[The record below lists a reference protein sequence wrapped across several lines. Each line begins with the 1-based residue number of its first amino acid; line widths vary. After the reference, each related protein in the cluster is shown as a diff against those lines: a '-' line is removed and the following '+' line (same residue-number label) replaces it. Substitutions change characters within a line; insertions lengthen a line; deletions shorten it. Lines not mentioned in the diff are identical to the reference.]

1 MADQLAT
8 PQDLASFLQLGAYDA
23 LSTAKQETLTM
34 LVELATAKVQR
45 AAGGQRIVAA
55 TTYGAIIDL
64 PYGYSDAYVP
74 LPQQPVR
81 SVIAVRMDGTAL
93 TDTYLRSGMLWR
105 YAAWRSYSWTA
116 PPQLSVDFEHGLLD
130 GSQSLQYARST
141 VLELSRGGWGNPT
154 GATSKAI
161 DDYRVTYAE
170 ADARMVLPQPTAD
183 AIAAQYGT
191 NAYVTMS
198 RA

>member
-8 PQDLASFLQLGAYDA
+8 PADLASFLQLGAYA
-23 LSTAKQETLTM
+23 SLTPTRQATLTM

-45 AAGGQRIVAA
+45 AAGYQRILAA
-55 TTYGAIIDL
+55 TSIGAMIDL
-64 PYGYSDAYVP
+64 SIGYDDDYVL

-81 SVIAVRMDGTAL
+81 SVASVAL
-93 TDTYLRSGMLWR
+93 NGVAITDWVLSGGMLWR
-105 YAAWRSYSWTA
+105 ARGWYPATYVPGQIITTFS
-116 PPQLSVDFEHGLLD
+116 HGLLAGD
-130 GSQSLQYARST
+130 QGLQLARST
-141 VLELSRGGWGNPT
+141 VLELSRGGYGNPT

-170 ADARMVLPQPTAD
+170 ADARMVLPRPTAD

-191 NAYVTMS
+191 QAYVSVS